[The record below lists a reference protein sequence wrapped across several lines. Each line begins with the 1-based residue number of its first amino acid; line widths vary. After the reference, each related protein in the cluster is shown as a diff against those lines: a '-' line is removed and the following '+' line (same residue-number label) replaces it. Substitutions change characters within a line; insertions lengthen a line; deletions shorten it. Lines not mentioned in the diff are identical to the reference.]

1 MSEGPSSDRS
11 VENICTFLHSD
22 EGPSLE
28 TLDVLFLIFSLG
40 RAPTF
45 YSIFRFVFQHFAY
58 AAQNIY
64 NYINYLRFEVNW
76 EDGEDVIART

>member
-28 TLDVLFLIFSLG
+28 TLDFAFIPYIFPWPYTNLLQ
-40 RAPTF
+40 
-45 YSIFRFVFQHFAY
+45 YISICISTLCLQKV
-58 AAQNIY
+58 Y